1 MTPYEF
7 GRRFA
12 GLEKQS
18 LHPILNG
25 LWQGGKHLAR
35 AAGGIDNAAAGTLRA
50 LGTGAS
56 GIGKLFGAVG
66 NAAAPIGKGLVT
78 GGEAMATNT
87 IKNETLRDMVRML
100 GYATKT
106 TGKGVTTSG
115 GGANI
120 AGGAFNLADKGLKRV
135 ADVGYGLPT
144 LATLGLGGAGLEA
157 GVLQNPIRV
166 APKGDHLD
174 VRSPIAVPPALRNM
188 FGEKTPVRRSRYS
201 ASGKRI
207 K

>member
-7 GRRFA
+7 GQQLASF
-12 GLEKQS
+12 EKQS
-18 LHPILNG
+18 AHPIVSG
-25 LWQGGKHLAR
+25 LWHGGKHLAR
-35 AAGGIDNAAAGTLRA
+35 AAGGIDNAAAGALRA
-50 LGTGAS
+50 VGSGAR
-56 GIGKLFGAVG
+56 GVGRLFGSVG
-66 NAAAPIGKGLVT
+66 QAAAPIGRGIVS
-78 GGEAMATNT
+78 GGEAMATNN

-120 AGGAFNLADKGLKRV
+120 VGGAFNLADKGLKRV
-135 ADVGYGLPT
+135 ANIGYGAPT
-144 LATLGLGGAGLEA
+144 LTTLGLGGAGLEA
-157 GVLQNPIRV
+157 GLLQNPIRI
-166 APKGDHLD
+166 APNGNHLD
-174 VRSPIAVPPALRNM
+174 VRSPVAVPPAIRNM
-188 FGEKTPVRRSRYS
+188 FGEKKPVRRSRYS